1 MSTGKHEPAEAA
13 VHEFLQLL
21 AGWVPD
27 NELASARRML
37 ADGQPAAA
45 GAAAVAMVTEH
56 DVPLL
61 RHDIEAAKSLAGKP
75 GALNNTEPVARYP
88 RLPFWFSAFGPE
100 ERLDADDLDQVMA
113 RAAQDRIALIVG
125 VWRAWRLPLDGFS
138 APDAGPELDE
148 VRPSAAIDPDE
159 PGRTRRVY
167 VVQVPDRSVAPA
179 VAGDLQAVLA
189 NHSEAGQDADIEVIG
204 LDIDPPPYQAAALDG
219 SALIWDA
226 QDEEPPI
233 RDGEPPFK
241 IARVFDFAKPDTGPG
256 FDPGH
261 RMITD
266 TGERDRM
273 LHYLTAG
280 TIVLHTTARTQDV
293 LDPSAGQVVP
303 ASFRTDG
310 EWIWTD
316 TVAYYLQRHGLAP
329 DEQLVAHIDARW
341 QAGDREPDADYE
353 TAIQAANFLLYPPAE
368 HARQPAWT
376 AGASS

>member
-1 MSTGKHEPAEAA
+1 MSTGKRNPSDVA

-37 ADGQPAAA
+37 ADGQPGAA
-45 GAAAVAMVTEH
+45 GAAAVTMVTEH
-56 DVPLL
+56 NVPLL
-61 RHDIEAAKSLAGKP
+61 RPDIDAASSLTGEP
-75 GALNNTEPVARYP
+75 SVLTEVQPVARYP
-88 RLPFWFSAFGPE
+88 RLPFWFSAFCPE
-100 ERLDADDLDQVMA
+100 ERLDTDGLDEIMA
-113 RAAQDRIALIVG
+113 QAAQDRIALIVG
-125 VWRAWRLPLDGFS
+125 VWRTWRLPL
-138 APDAGPELDE
+138 E
-148 VRPSAAIDPDE
+148 E
-159 PGRTRRVY
+159 PGRTRRIY

-189 NHSEAGQDADIEVIG
+189 AHSVAGYGDADVEVIG

-226 QDEEPPI
+226 QDDEPSLG
-233 RDGEPPFK
+233 DEPPFK

-261 RMITD
+261 RVITD
-266 TGERDRM
+266 TGERDRV
-273 LHYLTAG
+273 LNYLTRG
-280 TIVLHTTARTQDV
+280 TTVLHTTARTQDV

-316 TVAYYLQRHGLAP
+316 TVAYYLDQHGLAP
-329 DEQLVAHIDARW
+329 DEELAAHIDARW
-341 QAGDREPDADYE
+341 QAGDRDPETDYE
-353 TAIQAANFLLYPPAE
+353 TAVQAANFLLYPPAE
-368 HARQPAWT
+368 FAREPAWT
-376 AGASS
+376 SGASS